1 MSGSELPGRTQRFTV
16 SPLGDLVKDLMERR
30 ICPRQGAFTAVA
42 DVMSDLLPTELQ
54 QHCRVDEI
62 CGGPVKMVADSAC
75 YLHELRL
82 CSSELLKELQQR
94 CPRTRIRSIRCTIG
108 L

>member
-1 MSGSELPGRTQRFTV
+1 MSGSELPGYRQRSTV

-30 ICPRQGAFTAVA
+30 ICPRQDAFTAVA
-42 DVMSDLLPTELQ
+42 DVMSDLLPVEFRR
-54 QHCRVDEI
+54 HCRVDEI
-62 CGGPVKMVADSAC
+62 RGGQVKMVADSPS

-82 CSSELLKELQQR
+82 CSSELLKELQRR
-94 CPRTRIRSIRCTIG
+94 CPGTRIRSIRCTIG